1 MSGGGGGWGRGGGG
15 RGRAR
20 SEPTSSPL
28 VAARELVKYS
38 RRAQGGDPQSA
49 EVGVVSASNYE
60 E

>member
-1 MSGGGGGWGRGGGG
+1 MEGGGGGG
-15 RGRAR
+15 GRAR
-20 SEPTSSPL
+20 SEPASTL
-28 VAARELVKYS
+28 LAAALELVKYS